1 MPAASSPPPR
11 MGCTVPSNSVNPFKR
26 SLIVYESQYLH
37 LSGIP
42 HGSPQGPDPGDRPP
56 DGLHPHFFNLDQFE
70 EAKDCLQ
77 HCEVLYAHSADLLRA
92 APATLKWYC
101 FALCRGGPLLQ
112 GPWPVRQPGLPAD
125 QLQRLRRYHRRACGD
140 GDPDAAA
147 ADAGVHRNRPRPRLV
162 QSVAR
167 PLHPG
172 QRIHH
177 PGHRG
182 YRTPCGGPVAG
193 HGGREDRGSQ
203 PQRKAPPR
211 LRRGVSHL
219 RSGRR
224 ARPAQKSW

>member
-1 MPAASSPPPR
+1 
-11 MGCTVPSNSVNPFKR
+11 
-26 SLIVYESQYLH
+26 
-37 LSGIP
+37 
-42 HGSPQGPDPGDRPP
+42 
-56 DGLHPHFFNLDQFE
+56 
-70 EAKDCLQ
+70 
-77 HCEVLYAHSADLLRA
+77 
-92 APATLKWYC
+92 
-101 FALCRGGPLLQ
+101 
-112 GPWPVRQPGLPAD
+112 
-125 QLQRLRRYHRRACGD
+125 RYHRRACGD

-182 YRTPCGGPVAG
+182 YRTPCGGPAAG

-224 ARPAQKSW
+224 AAPHKNPGDGPAQHAGDRSHPEPGADRPAARRRLRHQRGPWHRSGPEGPGGGPEQRKAGRRRPGRDGPGASAPGRSSVGRPEHHSHPPRLRQHDPGLHLRRK